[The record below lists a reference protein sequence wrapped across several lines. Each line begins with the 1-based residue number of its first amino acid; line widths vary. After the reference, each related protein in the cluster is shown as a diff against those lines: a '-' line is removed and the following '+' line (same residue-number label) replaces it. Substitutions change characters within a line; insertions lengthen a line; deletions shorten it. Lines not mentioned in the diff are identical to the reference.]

1 MKITAQI
8 QRGDKYNKGRN
19 SVFQMEVTAT
29 ELMHLIGYKDYGNEQ
44 KARDHTGRFKKRET
58 RVCDGEIFAIGD
70 EIDVSKMFDSIVSTK
85 RQAKEVLEYSAKLKA
100 AAALLDALPDVI
112 ESAHYGPNPIKL
124 EEASE

>member
-8 QRGDKYNKGRN
+8 QRGDKYYNGRN

-70 EIDVSKMFDSIVSTK
+70 EIDVSKMYDSIVSTK

-100 AAALLDALPDVI
+100 AAALLDSLPDVI
-112 ESAHYGPNPIKL
+112 QSVFYGANSLIEKKD
-124 EEASE
+124 SE